1 MHPSHTPP
9 AGRHDVG
16 LDESATVERTHPTA
30 VLRRAG
36 DAVVLDL
43 GWTGHLQVPDDT
55 SEAISAAEMEAL
67 LPGLRKGAAEYIVP
81 QATPG
86 TPPEMRYFDP
96 NRCGCLDWSKKYPPG
111 SRWAY
116 MPAWSG
122 GAGCRRDASHRLL
135 RFSRDRKG
143 VTKRGTRA
151 NEVEEAHVA
160 VTSLSNTFG
169 NESRYSISA
178 TRCPDGNGR
187 CILFDYH
194 RRIACGPAWQREWTT
209 VDYSWLEALDPHSY
223 GLWQDHEAKS
233 TLWCSDPTCTN
244 YYRYLERSLVRKCCG
259 FLGGHGN
266 GRDPFGLKGSGVW
279 RIKGVPYR
287 THDSDIILARQG
299 DLKLMLKGQ
308 PPTTIVCQAP
318 KHTTLT
324 PTPRKEG
331 VASSERP
338 SRTGRTQQTLKPAK
352 QTVPKPKA
360 TAQRVWRK
368 LTHVFSTPW
377 QRLARLSAAEA
388 TRAKWSGKEI

>member
-67 LPGLRKGAAEYIVP
+67 LPGLRRGAAEYIVP

-122 GAGCRRDASHRLL
+122 GAGCRGDASHRLL

-143 VTKRGTRA
+143 VTKGVPGPTRWKRPMSQSQA
-151 NEVEEAHVA
+151 
-160 VTSLSNTFG
+160 
-169 NESRYSISA
+169 SA
-178 TRCPDGNGR
+178 TLLALKADIPSAPLAVQTATEGVFCSIITEESPVVRLGKGNGPR
-187 CILFDYH
+187 
-194 RRIACGPAWQREWTT
+194 WTT
-209 VDYSWLEALDPHSY
+209 P
-223 GLWQDHEAKS
+223 
-233 TLWCSDPTCTN
+233 
-244 YYRYLERSLVRKCCG
+244 
-259 FLGGHGN
+259 
-266 GRDPFGLKGSGVW
+266 GLKLSTPTRTVFGKTKKRNRPSGVQ
-279 RIKGVPYR
+279 
-287 THDSDIILARQG
+287 T
-299 DLKLMLKGQ
+299 Q
-308 PPTTIVCQAP
+308 PVRTTI
-318 KHTTLT
+318 
-324 PTPRKEG
+324 
-331 VASSERP
+331 
-338 SRTGRTQQTLKPAK
+338 
-352 QTVPKPKA
+352 A
-360 TAQRVWRK
+360 TWK
-368 LTHVFSTPW
+368 DL
-377 QRLARLSAAEA
+377 L
-388 TRAKWSGKEI
+388 